1 MCGCGSSATSGPT
14 ATVYVAT
21 PNGGVPVE
29 FTDRVTAE
37 AYVAALGGGVVQPK
51 QPATVSN

>member
-21 PNGGVPVE
+21 PNGGPAAE
-29 FTDRVTAE
+29 FADRVTAD

-51 QPATVSN
+51 QPATTSS